1 MPAKDIY
8 HFALKKA
15 LEKDDWEITKDPFAI
30 STPGVDFYID
40 LGAERNFIEA
50 ERGTERIAIEVK
62 SLKGNSPFYDYHQA
76 LGQFLMY
83 KLALKMNNF
92 DHNPYLAIPEP
103 QYLILNKTVIYPKSW
118 EDYSVNLIVFDEK
131 AQKIIQW
138 IKN

>member
-1 MPAKDIY
+1 
-8 HFALKKA
+8 
-15 LEKDDWEITKDPFAI
+15 
-30 STPGVDFYID
+30 
-40 LGAERNFIEA
+40 
-50 ERGTERIAIEVK
+50 VK

-92 DHNPYLAIPEP
+92 DHNPYLAVPEP

-118 EDYSVNLIVFDEK
+118 EVYSVNLIVFDEK

>member
-50 ERGTERIAIEVK
+50 EWTYPNCLDSFSCI
-62 SLKGNSPFYDYHQA
+62 YDLQIK
-76 LGQFLMY
+76 Q
-83 KLALKMNNF
+83 
-92 DHNPYLAIPEP
+92 
-103 QYLILNKTVIYPKSW
+103 KTHS
-118 EDYSVNLIVFDEK
+118 
-131 AQKIIQW
+131 
-138 IKN
+138 